1 MGGIGLGGG
10 GPRSPAGE
18 TVSPRTP
25 PIRGRVGRGAQRARL
40 PGTPS
45 LPLSPHGPMMEVQED
60 AFLLAG
66 GRGGGAPPGA
76 PPPPPETTPHD

>member
-1 MGGIGLGGG
+1 MMGGVGLRGLC
-10 GPRSPAGE
+10 PLAPAGE

-40 PGTPS
+40 PNAS
-45 LPLSPHGPMMEVQED
+45 RVPLSPPGPMMEVQED

-66 GRGGGAPPGA
+66 GQGAEPPA
-76 PPPPPETTPHD
+76 EPPTP

>member
-1 MGGIGLGGG
+1 VMGWVGLRGRC
-10 GPRSPAGE
+10 PRAPAGE

-40 PGTPS
+40 PGAS
-45 LPLSPHGPMMEVQED
+45 RAPLSPPSPMMEVQED

-66 GRGGGAPPGA
+66 GRGAEPPA
-76 PPPPPETTPHD
+76 EPPHP

>member
-1 MGGIGLGGG
+1 VMGGAGLRGRC
-10 GPRSPAGE
+10 PRAPAGE

-40 PGTPS
+40 LGAS
-45 LPLSPHGPMMEVQED
+45 RLPLSPPGPMMEVQED

-66 GRGGGAPPGA
+66 GRGAEPPA
-76 PPPPPETTPHD
+76 EPPHP